1 MNEIRIFENEEF
13 GSLRTFEENGRILF
27 CGSDVAKALKYAKP
41 SNAVSAHCRCTL
53 KRGIPHPQSPNKIID
68 MIFISEGDV
77 YRLISHSRLPAAEE
91 FESWIFDDILPT
103 IRKTG
108 GYVSDADRFVDNYLS
123 FADKP
128 IRDLFKLQFQ
138 YIGQLSDRIKKDEP
152 KVRFADHVASTENV
166 IDMNAMAKLCA
177 DHGIRIGRTRLFA
190 WLRSRGILMTNNL
203 PYQEY
208 VERGYCKVKESVYEC
223 KGIEKTYQQTYVTG
237 KGQQYILNRLLN
249 EFGGE

>member
-13 GSLRTFEENGRILF
+13 GKVRIFEQNEKVFF
-27 CGSDVAKALKYAKP
+27 CGSDVAKALGYRNISDALRR
-41 SNAVSAHCRCTL
+41 HC
-53 KRGIPHPQSPNKIID
+53 KGIVKHDTPTNGGIQVLSYL
-68 MIFISEGDV
+68 SEGDV
-77 YRLISHSRLPAAEE
+77 YRLIAHSKLPTAEN

-108 GYVSDADRFVDNYLS
+108 GYVADADRFVDNYLS

-138 YIGQLSDRIKKDEP
+138 YIGQLTDRIKRDEP
-152 KVRFADHVASTENV
+152 KVRFADHVSATENV

-190 WLRSRGILMTNNL
+190 WLRSKGILMTNNL

-237 KGQQYILNRLLN
+237 KGQQYIITRLLN

>member
-1 MNEIRIFENEEF
+1 MNEIRIFENEEL
-13 GSLRTFEENGRILF
+13 GSIRSTVINGEPWFVLADVCNILGISNSRMVSDRLDEDELMSVKLTSGGQGRNMNVVNESGLYAVILRSN
-27 CGSDVAKALKYAKP
+27 KP
-41 SNAVSAHCRCTL
+41 QAHDFRKWVT
-53 KRGIPHPQSPNKIID
+53 
-68 MIFISEGDV
+68 SE
-77 YRLISHSRLPAAEE
+77 
-91 FESWIFDDILPT
+91 ILPT

-108 GYVSDADRFVDNYLS
+108 GYVADADRFVDNYLF

-128 IRDLFKLQFQ
+128 IRDLFKLQFL
-138 YIGQLSDRIKKDEP
+138 YIGQFSDRIKKDEP
-152 KVRFADHVASTENV
+152 KVRFADHVSATENV

>member
-13 GSLRTFEENGRILF
+13 GQVRTVCIDGEPWF
-27 CGSDVAKALKYAKP
+27 VAKDISEILGYAQT
-41 SNAVSAHCRCTL
+41 SNMI
-53 KRGIPHPQSPNKIID
+53 KRID
-68 MIFISEGDV
+68 NEDFISSKLDGMNMKSV
-77 YRLISHSRLPAAEE
+77 LIN
-91 FESWIFDDILPT
+91 ESGLYASIIGSKTPDAKRFKRWVTSEVLPT

-108 GYVSDADRFVDNYLS
+108 GYVADADRFVDNYLS

-138 YIGQLSDRIKKDEP
+138 YIGQLTDRIKRDEP
-152 KVRFADHVASTENV
+152 KVKFADHVANTENV
-166 IDMNAMAKLCA
+166 VSMNAMAKLCA

>member
-13 GSLRTFEENGRILF
+13 GQVRTVCIDGEPWFVGK
-27 CGSDVAKALKYAKP
+27 DVADILEYRNGSRDINRHVFDEDKRKAK
-41 SNAVSAHCRCTL
+41 
-53 KRGIPHPQSPNKIID
+53 
-68 MIFISEGDV
+68 
-77 YRLISHSRLPAAEE
+77 
-91 FESWIFDDILPT
+91 IFDGNQRKETILINESGFYSLVLSSHMQKAREFKRWVTSEVLPT

-108 GYVSDADRFVDNYLS
+108 GYVADADRFVDNYLS

-152 KVRFADHVASTENV
+152 KVRFADHVSATENV

-190 WLRSRGILMTNNL
+190 WLRAKGILMTNNL